1 MWQFSCYLNPLNRVW
16 LGVQELTVLW
26 VVWFLTSG
34 NAHSAYHCCLA
45 LVLFAFSATPSPP
58 TSWVWFFSSCLCS
71 HFWNGAKIK
80 FPDASN
86 SVHFNGLSSLKC
98 FHCSSA
104 VRNSLNLF
112 SWNSQVFWRVLM
124 GKKKKKNIPGPEGF
138 CFRTTVQCSW
148 SSDSKESTCLSEL
161 RAEIFCSYW
170 WFSGCHES
178 SRIVL
183 HIYFSLGKL
192 FQLGRLK

>member
-58 TSWVWFFSSCLCS
+58 TSWMWFFSSCLCS

-124 GKKKKKNIPGPEGF
+124 GKKKKTFQDLRDSVSGLQCSVPGPHTLRRAPVWVS
-138 CFRTTVQCSW
+138 CVQKSFALTD
-148 SSDSKESTCLSEL
+148 DSQVVM
-161 RAEIFCSYW
+161 
-170 WFSGCHES
+170 
-178 SRIVL
+178 SRL
-183 HIYFSLGKL
+183 E
-192 FQLGRLK
+192 